1 VHGGVRKF
9 ENESQAMDDR
19 LRFGWY
25 IPTHGDGR
33 TVGDPATFIPPDMD
47 LFMRVALAAERA
59 GFEYA
64 LVPVATGCYE
74 AWISTAMMSAK
85 TTKLKMLVA
94 ARPGLIAPTVMAK
107 MISTFDQLSGGR
119 IYVNLIA
126 GGGRDE
132 MAADGVFYDHDERY
146 EVMDETVSL
155 MKECWTAE
163 GPVTWEG
170 KHFRVE
176 NALVRPLPLQHPYP
190 PFYIGG
196 ISPAA
201 QDVGAKHA
209 DVFLFWGN
217 TPKQIR
223 EDIASVRSRAA
234 AHGRADELR
243 YGMRFQVLVRETEEE
258 ARRDAEGLVAHVTE
272 KARAARH
279 TGMGAESAA
288 DGRMRQF
295 AEDTADSNYWIS
307 RHLYAGLTTVRHGA
321 GVMVVGNPEQV
332 AETLQEYID
341 LGCSQFC
348 LSGYTHDEEAERFGR
363 LVMPYFRDRIG

>member
-1 VHGGVRKF
+1 MA
-9 ENESQAMDDR
+9 QP

-25 IPTHGDGR
+25 IPTHGDG
-33 TVGDPATFIPPDMD
+33 TTFGDPATEIPPSMEM
-47 LFMRVALAAERA
+47 FMRVAEAVEAA

-74 AWISTAMMSAK
+74 AWVSTAMISAR

-107 MISTFDQLSGGR
+107 MVATFDQLSGGR

-132 MAADGVFYDHDERY
+132 MAADGIFVGHDERY
-146 EVMDETVSL
+146 ELMDETVTL
-155 MKECWTAE
+155 MKAAWTSEAALD
-163 GPVTWEG
+163 WEG
-170 KHFRVE
+170 KHYRVE
-176 NALVRPLPLQHPYP
+176 NAIVRPRPLQQPYP

-201 QDVGAKHA
+201 IDVGAKHA

-217 TPKQIR
+217 TPTQIAA
-223 EDIASVRSRAA
+223 DMDTVRLQAA
-234 AHGRADELR
+234 IYGRADLMQ
-243 YGMRFQVLVRETEEE
+243 YGMRFQVLVRETEEQ
-258 ARRDAEGLVAHVTE
+258 ARRDAEGLIAAASE
-272 KARAARH
+272 RARAGRLH
-279 TGMGAESAA
+279 GMGQESAA
-288 DGRMRQF
+288 DGRMREF
-295 AEDTADSNYWIS
+295 AESTAENNYWIS

-332 AETLQEYID
+332 AATLEEYIAI
-341 LGCSQFC
+341 GCSEFC
-348 LSGYTHDEEAERFGR
+348 LSGYPHDAEAERFGR
-363 LVMPYFRDRIG
+363 MVLPYFRGRMATKGHRET